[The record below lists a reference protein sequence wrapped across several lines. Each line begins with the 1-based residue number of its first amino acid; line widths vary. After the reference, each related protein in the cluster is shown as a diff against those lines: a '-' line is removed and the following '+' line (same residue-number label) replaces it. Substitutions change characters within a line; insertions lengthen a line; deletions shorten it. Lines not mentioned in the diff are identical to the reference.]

1 VMRAEWSRGMRGDAS
16 AEITGARAVKQPACR
31 QHGRSLGMVSRVAM
45 HVMVRQ

>member
-1 VMRAEWSRGMRGDAS
+1 VMRAEWSRGMRGD

-31 QHGRSLGMVSRVAM
+31 QHGGSLGMVTRVAM